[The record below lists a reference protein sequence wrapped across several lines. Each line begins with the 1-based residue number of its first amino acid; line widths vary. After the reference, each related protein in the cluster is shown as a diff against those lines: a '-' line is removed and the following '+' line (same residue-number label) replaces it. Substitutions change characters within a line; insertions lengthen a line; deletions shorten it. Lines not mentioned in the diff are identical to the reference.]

1 MVNWVLALDIGSK
14 KTGIAVG
21 QDLTKTARPLK
32 TLRKKS
38 ELLSYL
44 DFMPIISE
52 WKVKT
57 ILIGY
62 PLLADGKEH
71 FLAKTILR
79 LEKEFKENGFEV
91 ALVSEYLTS
100 YEAQKRF
107 PKHKNYDCISAQIMI
122 EDFFSL

>member
-44 DFMPIISE
+44 DFMPII
-52 WKVKT
+52 
-57 ILIGY
+57 
-62 PLLADGKEH
+62 
-71 FLAKTILR
+71 
-79 LEKEFKENGFEV
+79 
-91 ALVSEYLTS
+91 
-100 YEAQKRF
+100 
-107 PKHKNYDCISAQIMI
+107 
-122 EDFFSL
+122 